1 MKAIMY
7 HYIRNK
13 SKEFS
18 NLNILK
24 KKEFLRQINLFG
36 YNNLINR
43 EEDFFTYKKN
53 KIILTFDD
61 GFKDH
66 IYVAE
71 TLNKIGITGVF
82 FITTGQYENNQ
93 ILDVHKTQLLC
104 AKIKPSDILEELN
117 KYLRINK
124 FKNFFNQREKTKFSF
139 AYSYHNDSNDKIK
152 IKQIFNYYGN
162 LKLKTKALN
171 HLCNFFEINI
181 KANNFYLS
189 KKEVKYLNSLGML
202 IGSQTK
208 NHNLLSRLNL
218 KNQKKEIEDAHK
230 EVSRI
235 IGKKSKF
242 FCYPYGTKIS
252 YNEYTFKI
260 LKELDIK
267 YSFIFNSKEIT
278 PFILKNRKHLIPRFD
293 CNEFI

>member
-43 EEDFFTYKKN
+43 EEDIFTYKKN

-104 AKIKPSDILEELN
+104 AKINE
-117 KYLRINK
+117 
-124 FKNFFNQREKTKFSF
+124 
-139 AYSYHNDSNDKIK
+139 
-152 IKQIFNYYGN
+152 
-162 LKLKTKALN
+162 
-171 HLCNFFEINI
+171 
-181 KANNFYLS
+181 
-189 KKEVKYLNSLGML
+189 
-202 IGSQTK
+202 
-208 NHNLLSRLNL
+208 
-218 KNQKKEIEDAHK
+218 
-230 EVSRI
+230 
-235 IGKKSKF
+235 
-242 FCYPYGTKIS
+242 S
-252 YNEYTFKI
+252 YNLINFQVLYGPKCQFFLYFDLVFLI
-260 LKELDIK
+260 L
-267 YSFIFNSKEIT
+267 
-278 PFILKNRKHLIPRFD
+278 
-293 CNEFI
+293 